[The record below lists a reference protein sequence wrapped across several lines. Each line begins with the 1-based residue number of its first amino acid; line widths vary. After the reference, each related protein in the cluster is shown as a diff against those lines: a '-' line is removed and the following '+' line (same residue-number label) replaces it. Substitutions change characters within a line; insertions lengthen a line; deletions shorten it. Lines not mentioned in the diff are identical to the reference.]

1 MSEADGGSK
10 QAYPRDRDRL
20 GSLLELGME
29 LGLGLELGLELGMEL
44 GLELGLELRLGSS
57 KG

>member
-1 MSEADGGSK
+1 MCCK
-10 QAYPRDRDRL
+10 QAYPLDRHRL

-29 LGLGLELGLELGMEL
+29 LGLGLELGMEL

>member
-1 MSEADGGSK
+1 MECKCVK

-29 LGLGLELGLELGMEL
+29 LGLGLGVGDGVGVRVGIGAEVGF
-44 GLELGLELRLGSS
+44 
-57 KG
+57 K